1 MSQKILIPLDG
12 SLLGETALHHV
23 KEMISELELESKVE
37 VILFQAIT
45 SLTYAVTA
53 GDEAV
58 EIPYT
63 AVELEQVR
71 EQAMEYLKKTA
82 EYLED
87 NGIPVRCEVAIGTSS
102 AEEIIAAEN
111 TLKADLV
118 AMSTHGR
125 HGITR
130 WAFGSVADK
139 VLRGSTV
146 PVLIVRM
153 PDKG

>member
-12 SLLGETALHHV
+12 SSLGETALHHV
-23 KEMISELELESKVE
+23 NEMISDLELESKVE
-37 VILFQAIT
+37 VVLFQAIT
-45 SLTYAVTA
+45 SLTYAVAA

-63 AVELEQVR
+63 AVELEQVKA
-71 EQAMEYLKKTA
+71 QSMEYLKKTA
-82 EYLED
+82 EHFED
-87 NGIPVRCEVAIGTSS
+87 KGVAVHCEVAIGTSS
-102 AEEIIAAEN
+102 AEEIIAAESEF
-111 TLKADLV
+111 KVDLV

-139 VLRGSTV
+139 VLRGSTT